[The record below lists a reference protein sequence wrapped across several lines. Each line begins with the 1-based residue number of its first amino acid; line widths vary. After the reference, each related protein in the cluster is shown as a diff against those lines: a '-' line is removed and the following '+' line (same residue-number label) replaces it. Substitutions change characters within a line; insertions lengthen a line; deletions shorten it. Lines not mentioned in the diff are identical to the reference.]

1 MSLHPAQHLGGPTL
15 AAVLPLRGRPSLL
28 FDPALPRR
36 RSLLLPERGQRG
48 RGAETAR
55 RTAVIAAHLA
65 CLPMGTAIT
74 VREVIALPGVRL
86 TEAQAGIAAD
96 VLRSLGWRAGKG
108 RDRYVREDDAPAA
121 PSRRCGGSV
130 HPAVAAAFPRLVAF
144 LDAAAAAG
152 RSVTEAELTER
163 SGIGLA
169 GHYRRAVGRA
179 ARRLGWRPVRPGSPM
194 LVRGA

>member
-1 MSLHPAQHLGGPTL
+1 MSLHPAQHLGSPTP

-28 FDPALPRR
+28 FGPALPRR
-36 RSLLLPERGQRG
+36 SLLFGRGQREQG
-48 RGAETAR
+48 RETAR
-55 RTAVIAAHLA
+55 RVAIIAAHLA
-65 CLPMGTAIT
+65 RLPIGAAIT

-86 TEAQAGIAAD
+86 TEGQAGIAAS

-108 RDRYVREDDAPAA
+108 RDRYVREGDAPAA
-121 PSRRCGGSV
+121 PSRRNGGSV
-130 HPAVAAAFPRLVAF
+130 HPAVAAALPRIVAF

-152 RSVTEAELTER
+152 RSVTEAELAGR
-163 SGIGLA
+163 AGIELA

-194 LVRGA
+194 LVRGE